1 MKTNLEILI
10 DELQAECDLLQEE
23 LNFCI
28 YDSDFEGAHA
38 FNKSLNYTRNQLQ
51 IIRNI
56 ENPNWTKIEE
66 YKRRIQ
72 QLEKLK
78 EDSPFYKMM
87 IKRLPEYQVSLD
99 ELLAIPPKKYAL
111 EGEQIPASLEA
122 LLKGEI
128 RKITL
133 QMNDDNAEIHF
144 KLIEK
149 ILNLHLIIQSKF
161 ADKNRRY
168 AILKNMGF
176 EIEQD
181 NNMSMQIADFNSS
194 KISNVLEILA
204 LIIYDVLGLS
214 GNEKAQIIIL

>member
-38 FNKSLNYTRNQLQ
+38 FNKSLNYTRNQLR
-51 IIRNI
+51 IARNI
-56 ENPNWTKIEE
+56 QNPNWAKIEH
-66 YKRRIQ
+66 YKQGIQ

-78 EDSPFYKMM
+78 EDTPFYKMM
-87 IKRLPEYQVSLD
+87 IKRLPEYQASLD
-99 ELLAIPPKKYAL
+99 ELLAIQPKKYAL

-144 KLIEK
+144 KLTEK
-149 ILNLHLIIQSKF
+149 ILNLQLVIHSKF

-168 AILKNMGF
+168 AILKNIGF
-176 EIEQD
+176 EIQGD
-181 NNMSMQIADFNSS
+181 NMSIQIPYFDHS
-194 KISNVLEILA
+194 KISDVLEILA
-204 LIIYDVLGLS
+204 RIIYDVLDWS
-214 GNEKAQIIIL
+214 GNEKAQIVTS